1 MASAF
6 IVATVVLLCS
16 STLLFLCTDPSSL
29 RGLHAAAPSPSSKYR
44 KYIVFLTPPPDA
56 AAMDDDA
63 RRSWYQS
70 FLPSNLTD
78 SGEPRIVHTYKT
90 LFQGFAAWLT
100 EAELDAMSKKPGF
113 SSWYP
118 EIILHP
124 ATL

>member
-1 MASAF
+1 
-6 IVATVVLLCS
+6 
-16 STLLFLCTDPSSL
+16 
-29 RGLHAAAPSPSSKYR
+29 
-44 KYIVFLTPPPDA
+44 
-56 AAMDDDA
+56 MDDDA

-124 ATL
+124 ATLTKLELVANSGRMIHDMNKVDVVG